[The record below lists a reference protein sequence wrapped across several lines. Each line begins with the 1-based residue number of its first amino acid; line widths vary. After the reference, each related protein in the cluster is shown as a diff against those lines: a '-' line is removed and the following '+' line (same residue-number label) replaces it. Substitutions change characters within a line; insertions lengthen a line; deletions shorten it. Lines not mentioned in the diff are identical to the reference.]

1 MKYLLFA
8 WDCYYP
14 SGGLYDL
21 HSVYATKEEAIAY
34 AKALT
39 ENDGADYTAIH
50 TIDDIKE
57 MVTKMATKQEENN
70 D

>member
-1 MKYLLFA
+1 MGLLL
-8 WDCYYP
+8 
-14 SGGLYDL
+14 SIRRII
-21 HSVYATKEEAIAY
+21 AIAY
-34 AKALT
+34 SKALT

>member
-8 WDCYYP
+8 WDAYYP
-14 SGGLYDL
+14 AGGLADL

-34 AKALT
+34 AKGMT
-39 ENDGADYTAIH
+39 ENDGADYTAIY

-57 MVTKMATKQEENN
+57 IVTEMATKQEENK
-70 D
+70 